1 MKRFLARKGIVL
13 TILLVLGFSWAGCDL
28 LDVENPNNLIEDDL
42 SNPAAASAMA
52 NGLEASITRAQGQ
65 ILKIYSTASDELTWV
80 GSRDA
85 FQQLDFGN
93 TTNPFNEFTDGA
105 FPFVG
110 EARWLA
116 DNFVNRLE
124 TFQADG
130 SLGDTRDLV
139 RAYLYKAIIY
149 TTIAD
154 MFDDF
159 AFSDRTE
166 AAPPVGVDAMSSLYD
181 TAIDDI
187 NKALALNPSSDLEL
201 PLMAMRARVKHAK
214 VVWAKVNPAGSVNT
228 SDPLVND
235 AGAVAD
241 AVAALALSSDSD
253 WTFDLVAD
261 GGAGLANDM
270 AAWVNDRL
278 EMVFSDVYVQRNE
291 AGNKVEAVN
300 FPDMIDGVVHPFL
313 DEFINAWVGDTIYP
327 DMTIVSAREM
337 HLIIAEAALAS
348 GGDFTGEINQLRAL
362 DGLSEYS
369 GQVDAQELLL
379 ESRQVNLFIQ
389 GRRLA
394 DMYRFGVDSPSW
406 TSVSDAMQTPGS
418 FLPITA
424 IEIRANPFLN

>member
-1 MKRFLARKGIVL
+1 MKRFLSRNGIVFA
-13 TILLVLGFSWAGCDL
+13 ILLVLGFTWQGCGL
-28 LDVENPNNLIEDDL
+28 LDVENPNNLVEDDL

-52 NGLEASITRAQGQ
+52 NGLEASVTRAQGQ

-105 FPFVG
+105 FPFIG

-116 DNFVNRLE
+116 DNFVGRLE
-124 TFQADG
+124 VFRDEG
-130 SLGDTRDLV
+130 SLGNAEDLI
-139 RAYLYKAIIY
+139 RAYLYKAVIY

-166 AAPPVGVDAMSSLYD
+166 AAPPVGVDGMSSLYD
-181 TAIDDI
+181 TAIAEI
-187 NKALALNPSSDLEL
+187 NKALALSPDDDWALT
-201 PLMAMRARVKHAK
+201 LMAMRARVKHAK
-214 VVWAKVNPAGSVNT
+214 GVWAKVNPAGSVDT
-228 SDPLVND
+228 SNPLVGD
-235 AGAVAD
+235 SD
-241 AVAALALSSDSD
+241 AVSDAQAALAMMTDPD
-253 WTFDLVAD
+253 WRFDLDAD
-261 GGAGLANDM
+261 PGAGLANDM
-270 AAWVNDRL
+270 ASWVNDRL

-291 AGNKVEAVN
+291 AGNKVESVIFA
-300 FPDMIDGVVHPFL
+300 DMIDGVVHPYL
-313 DEFINAWVGDTIYP
+313 DDFINSWVGASLYP

-337 HLIIAEAALAS
+337 HLIAAEGALAT
-348 GGDFTGEINQLRAL
+348 GGDFATPINALRAL
-362 DGLSEYS
+362 DGLSEFT
-369 GQVDAQELLL
+369 GQVDATELLAH
-379 ESRQVNLFIQ
+379 SRQANLFIQ

-394 DMYRFGVDSPSW
+394 DLYRFGQSSPSW
-406 TSVSDAMQTPGS
+406 TNVSDAMQTPGS

>member
-1 MKRFLARKGIVL
+1 MKRFIANKGIVL

-28 LDVENPNNLIEDDL
+28 LDVENPNNLVEDDL

-52 NGLEASITRAQGQ
+52 NGLEASVTRAQGQ

-105 FPFVG
+105 FPFIG

-116 DNFVNRLE
+116 DNFVSRLE
-124 TFQADG
+124 TFQSEG
-130 SLGDTRDLV
+130 SLGNSRDLV

-166 AAPPVGVDAMSSLYD
+166 AAPPVGPDAMSSLYE
-181 TAIDDI
+181 TALGEIT
-187 NKALALNPSSDLEL
+187 KALALNPSADLEL
-201 PLMAMRARVKHAK
+201 PLLAMSARIKHAR
-214 VVWAKVNPAGSVNT
+214 VVWAKVNPVGSVNT
-228 SDPLVND
+228 GDPLVND

-241 AVAALALSSDSD
+241 AQAALALSSDSD

-270 AAWVNDRL
+270 ASWVNDRL
-278 EMVFSDVYVQRNE
+278 EMVFSDVYVQRND
-291 AGNKVEAVN
+291 AGNKVASVT

-313 DEFINAWVGDTIYP
+313 DEFINAWVTDTIYP

-337 HLIIAEAALAS
+337 YLIIAEAALAS
-348 GGDFTGEINQLRAL
+348 GGDFAGPINQLRSL
-362 DGLSEYS
+362 DGLSDFT
-369 GQVDAQELLL
+369 GQVDAQELLV
-379 ESRQVNLFIQ
+379 ESRQANLFIQ

-394 DMYRFGVDSPSW
+394 DMYRFGVASPTW
-406 TSVSDAMQTPGS
+406 TGVSDAVQRPGS